1 MPELQ
6 ILELIKD
13 DLLLLGAYLHER
25 EGGDEPGAQPEIN
38 E

>member
-6 ILELIKD
+6 ILELIKF

-25 EGGDEPGAQPEIN
+25 EGVDEPGA
-38 E
+38 